1 MEEQQAGR
9 AVKIPAVFLR
19 AEQGSVSLPRI
30 FTEKGISFLEYPL
43 YELEVQEKKR
53 AAAIGKE
60 PDYLVFG
67 SAMGVRTYFE
77 GMEQAGLENT
87 KSRYVCIGKLCGE
100 ELKKHTGRSF
110 LTAQESSV
118 EGIVEGVCRDV
129 GNKTYY
135 R

>member
-1 MEEQQAGR
+1 MEH
-9 AVKIPAVFLR
+9 
-19 AEQGSVSLPRI
+19 
-30 FTEKGISFLEYPL
+30 PL

-53 AAAIGKE
+53 TAAIEKE
-60 PDYLVFG
+60 PDCIVFG

-77 GMEQAGLENT
+77 GMEQAGVENT
-87 KSRYVCIGKLCGE
+87 RSRYICIGELCGE
-100 ELKKHTGRSF
+100 ELRKHTESSF

-118 EGIVEGVCRDV
+118 EGIVERVCKDV